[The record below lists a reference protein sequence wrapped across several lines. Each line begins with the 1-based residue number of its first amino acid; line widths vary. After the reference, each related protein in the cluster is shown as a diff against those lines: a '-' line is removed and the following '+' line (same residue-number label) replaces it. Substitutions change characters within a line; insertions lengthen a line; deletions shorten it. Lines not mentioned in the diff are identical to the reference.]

1 MSSQLDIAVC
11 PGDYIGDSDIVVKIF
26 SPFNLSFDQ
35 IHANLLKD
43 EVRYL
48 SVGTLS
54 VHF

>member
-35 IHANLLKD
+35 IHANLLN